1 MKRQL
6 LLTLFLLF
14 VPLTLGITC
23 EYGSYRIA
31 HSFQNDLL
39 PVARAVAEENWD
51 QALLHAET
59 LAASWQKT
67 RGVVQLWI
75 NHSDIDHVSS
85 SLIDLRAALIA
96 QDLSSSLSAYGQCSE
111 NFGHLHHR
119 DAFTLRNIL

>member
-6 LLTLFLLF
+6 ILTLFLLF
-14 VPLTLGITC
+14 VTLTLGLVC
-23 EYGSYRIA
+23 EYGSSRIA
-31 HSFQNDLL
+31 HNFQNDLL
-39 PVARAVAEENWD
+39 PIARAIAEEDWD
-51 QALLHAET
+51 HALERAET
-59 LAASWQKT
+59 LVFSWQRK

-75 NHSDIDHVSS
+75 NHSDIDKVSS

-96 QDLSSSLSAYGQCSE
+96 RDLPSSLSACGQCSE